1 MHLGQFP
8 VILTILSVSKPL
20 NFNFGDDFDLFH
32 LEAYK
37 LAFDVKCRILTT
49 LLEQIV
55 FISAALLL
63 HLKSHVNHFIF
74 LKVFIIR
81 NQYFNV
87 DIRELLYNLE

>member
-1 MHLGQFP
+1 MHLGQFS
-8 VILTILSVSKPL
+8 VFLTMLSVSKPL
-20 NFNFGDDFDLFH
+20 NLSFGDDFYLFN

-37 LAFDVKCRILTT
+37 FAFDVKCRILTT
-49 LLEQIV
+49 LLQQII